1 MSKGVVTFTESE
13 SEFLSESMLGRV
25 ATVSP
30 NLEPHVVPVTFEFDG
45 QYIYF
50 SGYNLSESLKFHN
63 LEQNNRVA
71 FVVDDLV
78 SVKPWRPR
86 GMEIRGIAR
95 ILISESEPYAK
106 NTIELNREPPRK
118 ISNTQPYVKII
129 PYTKRSWGL

>member
-78 SVKPWRPR
+78 SVKPWRGKSIQKLLQESNIHLVR
-86 GMEIRGIAR
+86 RAWNYIRYSG
-95 ILISESEPYAK
+95 SSP
-106 NTIELNREPPRK
+106 N
-118 ISNTQPYVKII
+118 
-129 PYTKRSWGL
+129 G